1 MSPLLLGVAIL
12 LAVLTA
18 VSLYRAALGPTVF
31 DRVVAAGWLGTNS
44 LILLVLIGFIYRRID
59 MFIDIA
65 IAYALLNFVVTIA
78 LVKYFERGGARHR
91 R

>member
-1 MSPLLLGVAIL
+1 MSSLFQGVAIL
-12 LAVLTA
+12 VAVLMA
-18 VSLYRAALGPTVF
+18 IGLYRVAAGPTVF
-31 DRVVAAGWLGTNS
+31 DRMMAAGWLGMNG
-44 LILLVLIGFIYRRID
+44 LILMVLIGFIYERID

-91 R
+91 